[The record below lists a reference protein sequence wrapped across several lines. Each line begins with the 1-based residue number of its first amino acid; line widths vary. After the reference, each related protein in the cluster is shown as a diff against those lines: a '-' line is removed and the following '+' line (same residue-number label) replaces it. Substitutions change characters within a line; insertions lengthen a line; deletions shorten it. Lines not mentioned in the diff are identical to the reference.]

1 MRGCETP
8 AVPSRTAPR
17 SRRVGGCG
25 RDVVSATTAPT
36 TTVNDEGVFMNATTT
51 AAPAGTRSRPDVP
64 EPSPEP
70 ILQVG
75 MGFWASKTLLSA
87 VELGVFTQLADDPQD
102 LETLRARLGL
112 HPRSARDFLDALV
125 ALGFLE
131 RTGGVYRNA
140 PCTDAFLDEHKPA
153 YIGGILEM
161 ANARLYRFWGHLTE
175 ALRTGE
181 PQNETKHG
189 GVPLFEE
196 LYADPELLEQF
207 AAAMTGAS
215 RGANLEIAERFPWAD
230 VATFAD
236 IGTAQGDT
244 AVQIALA
251 HPHLTGYGFD
261 LPPLAP
267 VFEGHARRNQVDE
280 RLTFVPGDFFT
291 DDLPSVD
298 VLVMGHILHDWDL
311 EQKRSLLAKAYDALP
326 DGGSLIVYEMM
337 IDDDR
342 SSNVLGLLMSLD
354 MLIETPGGFDFTPAD
369 CMGWMR
375 EAGFRD
381 ARAEH
386 LTGPYSMVVAVK

>member
-1 MRGCETP
+1 M
-8 AVPSRTAPR
+8 
-17 SRRVGGCG
+17 
-25 RDVVSATTAPT
+25 SATTT
-36 TTVNDEGVFMNATTT
+36 ST
-51 AAPAGTRSRPDVP
+51 AAGEQPTPADVT
-64 EPSPEP
+64 EVSPES

-87 VELGVFTQLADDPQD
+87 VELELFTHLAGHPQG

-112 HPRSARDFLDALV
+112 HARSARDFLDALV
-125 ALGFLE
+125 ALGFLH
-131 RTGGVYRNA
+131 RTDEVYRNTA
-140 PCTDAFLDEHKPA
+140 ATDAFLDKHKPS

-161 ANARLYRFWGHLTE
+161 ANARLYRFWGDLTE

-181 PQNETKHG
+181 PQNESKHG
-189 GVPLFEE
+189 GTPLFQE
-196 LYADPELLEQF
+196 LYGDPERLEQF
-207 AAAMTGAS
+207 AAAMTGVS
-215 RGANLEIAERFPWAD
+215 RGVNVELARRFPWAD

-267 VFEGHARRNQVDE
+267 VFEDYVNQKEVSE

-291 DDLPSVD
+291 DALPSVD
-298 VLVMGHILHDWDL
+298 VLVMGHILHDWNL
-311 EQKRSLLAKAYDALP
+311 EEKRALLRKAYDALP
-326 DGGSLIVYEMM
+326 DGGSLIVYEAM

-342 SSNVLGLLMSLD
+342 SSNAFGLLMSLN
-354 MLIETPGGFDFTPAD
+354 MLIETPGGFDFTPTE

-375 EAGFRD
+375 DAGFRS
-381 ARAEH
+381 ARVEH
-386 LTGPYSMVVAVK
+386 LTGPDSMVVAVK